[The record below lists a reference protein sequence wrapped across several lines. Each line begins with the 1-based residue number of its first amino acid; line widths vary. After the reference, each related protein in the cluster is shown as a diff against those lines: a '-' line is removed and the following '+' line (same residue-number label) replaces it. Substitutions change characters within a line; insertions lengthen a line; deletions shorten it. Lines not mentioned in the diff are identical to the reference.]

1 MKTFFEEPILR
12 VVTFEAKDILTN
24 SNTDP
29 DLDENEL
36 PFVPVDNP

>member
-12 VVTFEAKDILTN
+12 VLTFEAKDILTN
-24 SNTDP
+24 STP
-29 DLDENEL
+29 ETDENEL

>member
-24 SNTDP
+24 STP
-29 DLDENEL
+29 DQDENEL
-36 PFVPVDNP
+36 PFVPINPNP

>member
-12 VVTFEAKDILTN
+12 VLTFEAKDILTN
-24 SNTDP
+24 SNP

-36 PFVPVDNP
+36 PFVPFNP